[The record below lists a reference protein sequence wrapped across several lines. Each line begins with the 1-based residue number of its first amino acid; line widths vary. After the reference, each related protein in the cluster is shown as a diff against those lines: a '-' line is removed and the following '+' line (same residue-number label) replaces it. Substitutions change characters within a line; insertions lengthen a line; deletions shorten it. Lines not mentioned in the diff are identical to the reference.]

1 MSIEKNIEK
10 VTYVRVSCGNVERI
24 KALAKKGETF
34 DDVLTMLLDFYQDL
48 RRQDL
53 TSTQSNWK
61 QKERKSANECR
72 TL

>member
-10 VTYVRVSCGNVERI
+10 MTYVRVSCGNVERI
-24 KALAKKGETF
+24 KSLAKQGETF
-34 DDVLTMLLDFYQDL
+34 DDVLTTLLDFYQDL